1 MFYLEGFSFLTVFL
15 NPLLYWFILLMIISS
30 YIRVR
35 SERSDYG
42 RKLFPMLSEMSHTW
56 VISIVASMILSMFIY
71 LTGIYITFEAI
82 LLISIVTVILSFNY
96 RYRFLS
102 PSYTLGLSFLMILV
116 YSKLGIDTSR
126 FPIESISGWLIL
138 TGMLL
143 IVEAF
148 LFYSVQRQQ
157 LYSEISPSYRG
168 LWINQLYIRRS
179 MFVPFIVYLP
189 SGTVETAA
197 TFSTELTSFQLT
209 IFPFFIGLNEVVEQ
223 QEEVPLAQRKA
234 KYIAL
239 LGVIVMSLA
248 IGSYVISWFSWVTL
262 CIAILGRLFIQYY
275 VKADTMRSYYFALKD
290 QLKVLT
296 VIRDSYADRLGIESG
311 DEIIRVNGS
320 LIKNI
325 DDFNEALYDE
335 KNTIKIHAYNPITKT
350 NKQIK
355 RTISQKDKRNLGIV
369 FIMKPYSDG
378 GQS

>member
-1 MFYLEGFSFLTVFL
+1 MTVFL

-189 SGTVETAA
+189 SGTVETAS
-197 TFSTELTSFQLT
+197 TFSTELISFQLT

>member
-1 MFYLEGFSFLTVFL
+1 
-15 NPLLYWFILLMIISS
+15 MIISS

-223 QEEVPLAQRKA
+223 QEELPLAQRKA